1 MLYNNFNVLKV
12 YEKKYELSKKKTSH
26 IILYNY

>member
-1 MLYNNFNVLKV
+1 MLFNDYKVLIK

-26 IILYNY
+26 IMISNN